1 MATRAGRA
9 CPASAAV
16 DRDTVNDIDDT
27 PARLDRL
34 VDGLRAGD
42 REAFHDCYR
51 LTADLLASIA
61 VGMVGDRRDAE
72 EVVQDVFVRLARHA
86 SDFQGDGRSLRAWLV
101 RTTRNAAIDRLRARA
116 RRPED
121 PTEQVADFPDP
132 HPLPP
137 TDVAELDPR
146 LAAALQALTERQRTA
161 VVLRHVAGMS
171 GDDITAV
178 IGGGRDAV
186 YALLARAE
194 RALRRH
200 LDPPVRSV
208 RPPTSLQTDAPLQT
222 RRPRS

>member
-1 MATRAGRA
+1 MATQAGRA
-9 CPASAAV
+9 CPAPAAV

-27 PARLDRL
+27 LARLDRL

-42 REAFHDCYR
+42 REAFHDCYQ

-101 RTTRNAAIDRLRARA
+101 RTARNAAIDRLRARA

-121 PTEQVADFPDP
+121 PTEGVPDGPDP
-132 HPLPP
+132 HAVAP
-137 TDVAELDPR
+137 DVAEFDPR
-146 LAAALQALTERQRTA
+146 LVEALQALTERQRTA
-161 VVLRHVAGMS
+161 VVLRHVAGLS
-171 GDDITAV
+171 GDEIAAV

-186 YALLARAE
+186 YALLGRAE

-200 LDPPVRSV
+200 LDPPVRSG
-208 RPPTSLQTDAPLQT
+208 RPPTSLQEDAPLQT